1 MPSTTIKI
9 DKKVKDILS
18 RYKEEFGSKTF
29 SDTISILALKFE
41 RLKLI
46 TKQNS

>member
-18 RYKEEFGSKTF
+18 RYKEEFGSKSL
-29 SDTISILALKFE
+29 SDTIHILILKFE
-41 RLKLI
+41 KLKVERD
-46 TKQNS
+46 